1 MVDERDVVDPDA
13 PPSEEEQAEATRLRE
28 ALEDPA
34 RAQGGSGELAGALSA
49 AWSPRD
55 LSAPEHRALLDR
67 ALADHAR
74 LQRRA
79 RAVRVSLGAGL
90 VALAAGVALVVGSER
105 GAPRTVLRADAFVST
120 RSTQSLFAEPFA
132 GAGGQTARVDRIAAA
147 RAADLRENEFARWGV
162 R

>member
-1 MVDERDVVDPDA
+1 MVDEPDVVDPDA

-34 RAQGGSGELAGALSA
+34 RVQGGGLAGALSA

-55 LSAPEHRALLDR
+55 LSAGEHRALLDR
-67 ALADHAR
+67 ALADHALR
-74 LQRRA
+74 RRRA
-79 RAVRVSLGAGL
+79 HAMRVSFGAGL
-90 VALAAGVALVVGSER
+90 AALAAGVALVVGIGR
-105 GAPRTVLRADAFVST
+105 GSPPTALRADAAFAPT
-120 RSTQSLFAEPFA
+120 RSTQSLFTEPFA